1 MDVTNTTMNSAVE
14 ITSIDKDCP
23 IWTEDDTIIA
33 ENITFYIDG
42 IFVCMV
48 AFIGLIL
55 NSIAIFIIYREDNF
69 KHFFNRLIGCLF
81 CINNFLLGTAILT
94 RMFVVFK
101 LESFGC
107 IFPQFSHPLHYI
119 SLTASIYLTI
129 AVAYERYVGIES
141 PVYFNHLLQRTNSR
155 IIMKR
160 FLSYLTPTI
169 IGSILFNIPKFL
181 EFTLFEGKLQPTHL
195 VNQLSYLNWYQNWG
209 GLIVHGIIPYTIL
222 LYFNMKIC
230 MELKNQEDATKLSAK
245 NSPKISIESRDRK
258 ISPDTKFVIE
268 RMDRTKPPSY
278 QLHRPYGLDH
288 ISQGSMNKTYENER
302 TLAKIFMGIVT
313 LFLVC
318 HLIRVLDN
326 LNIIMIWDTYVKCK
340 ENGKLPGIH
349 VWQYH
354 LTIFG
359 FVFVVINSALN
370 MPMYYILNV
379 KFRDKLSYQL
389 EILDQRPII
398 RQAIRR
404 VSDVKGEP
412 DGASE
417 PILADSRRLSDF
429 SATTIVAPTI
439 KSSITLSQSSP
450 DVVKATKSSIELNE
464 SLKASLHNITNTSA
478 QIVSTS
484 PNVNNE
490 IQKPLKGTLKRKMTF
505 AKSSMTPLVAKQ
517 NTMEN

>member
-1 MDVTNTTMNSAVE
+1 MDVINTTMITAVK
-14 ITSIDKDCP
+14 TSSMDKDCP
-23 IWTEDDTIIA
+23 IWTKDDTIIA
-33 ENITFYIDG
+33 ENITYYIDG

-55 NSIAIFIIYREDNF
+55 NSIGIFIIYREDNF
-69 KHFFNRLIGCLF
+69 KYIFYRLMGCLF

-129 AVAYERYVGIES
+129 AAAYERHVRIKS
-141 PVYFNHLLQRTNSR
+141 TVYFNHLYRTDSR
-155 IIMKR
+155 KALKQ
-160 FLSYLTPTI
+160 FLSYSITAI
-169 IGSILFNIPKFL
+169 VGSILFNIPKFL
-181 EFTLFEGKLQPTHL
+181 EFTLYEGKLQPSYL
-195 VNQLSYLNWYQNWG
+195 VKKLSYLNLYQNWG
-209 GLIVHGIIPYTIL
+209 GLIAHGIIPYTIL
-222 LYFNMKIC
+222 FFFNMKIC
-230 MELKNQEDATKLSAK
+230 MELKNQEDAIKLTAK

-258 ISPDTKFVIE
+258 ISPGTKFVIG
-268 RMDRTKPPSY
+268 RMDGSKPSSY
-278 QLHRPYGLDH
+278 QLHRPYGFDH

-302 TLAKIFMGIVT
+302 TLAKICMGIVT

-326 LNIIMIWDTYVKCK
+326 LNIIMIWDTYVNCK
-340 ENGKLPGIH
+340 ENGRLPGIH

-359 FVFVVINSALN
+359 FVFVVIHSAIN
-370 MPMYYILNV
+370 MPLYYILNV
-379 KFRDKLSYQL
+379 NFRKNLSYQL
-389 EILDQRPII
+389 EFLDQRPII

-404 VSDVKGEP
+404 LSDVKGEP

-429 SATTIVAPTI
+429 SSTTIVAPTL
-439 KSSITLSQSSP
+439 KSSTTMSQSSP
-450 DVVKATKSSIELNE
+450 DVVKANKSSIELNE
-464 SLKASLHNITNTSA
+464 SLRESLHNITNTSV
-478 QIVSTS
+478 QIVSTI
-484 PNVNNE
+484 PNVSNE
-490 IQKPLKGTLKRKMTF
+490 IQKPLKGTIKRKMTF
-505 AKSSMTPLVAKQ
+505 AKSAMTPLVAKQ
-517 NTMEN
+517 NTMKN